1 MQVMKGAFPKLSIV
15 APLYNEA
22 ESVPAFLAAIRETAH
37 SFGAYELIMV
47 DDGSRDGTADAVERE
62 KRDLPLTIVRFTRNF
77 GQTAALAAGINA
89 AKGTIIVA
97 IDADLE
103 NDPADIPRLVQK
115 LEEGFDVVSGW
126 RQGRWRGAFFT
137 RKIPSLVANWLIS
150 RLTGV
155 YLHDYGCTLKAYRAS
170 HLKEVQLY
178 GDMHRFVAAYVAW
191 QGGRITELPVAHK
204 PRRFGKSKYG
214 ISRILR
220 VLLDLVFV
228 VFMQRYFNRPMHF
241 FGGWGFVS
249 MCAGFLTLFLALV
262 LKLSGGPTLIE
273 TPLPTLAALFVIIGV
288 QFILFGVLAE
298 ILMRTYYES
307 QHKHPYT
314 IASSNDSH

>member
-1 MQVMKGAFPKLSIV
+1 MKGAGPQLSIV
-15 APLYNEA
+15 VPLYNEV
-22 ESVPAFLAAIRETAH
+22 ESVPLFLARVQEVAP
-37 SFGAYELIMV
+37 SLGAYELIMV
-47 DDGSRDGTADAVERE
+47 DDGSRDGTADAISRE
-62 KRDLPLTIVRFTRNF
+62 KGAIPLNLIRFTRNF
-77 GQTAALAAGINA
+77 GQTAALAAGIDRA
-89 AKGTIIVA
+89 RGTTIVT

-103 NDPADIPRLVQK
+103 NDPHDIPRLVEK
-115 LEEGFDVVSGW
+115 LQEGFDVVSGW
-126 RQGRWRGAFFT
+126 RQGRWKGAFLT

-170 HLKEVQLY
+170 ALKEVKLY
-178 GDMHRFVAAYVAW
+178 GDMHRFVAAYAVW
-191 QGGRITELPVAHK
+191 HGGRIVEIPVSHTS
-204 PRRFGKSKYG
+204 RRFGKSKYG

-228 VFMQRYFNRPMHF
+228 VFMQNYFNRPMHF

-249 MCAGFLTLFLALV
+249 ICAGFLTLFLALV
-262 LKLSGGPTLIE
+262 LKFSGGPTLIE

-307 QHKHPYT
+307 QQKHPYT
-314 IASSNDSH
+314 VVDSHDSH